1 MKDFKKLRVWQI
13 GIEIANEAY
22 DFISSFPKEER
33 FGLSMQITRAAVSI
47 PSNIA
52 EGSSRSSNKDYARFI
67 EIAIGSAFE
76 LETHVIVAISR
87 QYGDQTIGNKLIAS
101 INTIQK
107 MLMSFQKMLVINP
120 RSA

>member
-22 DFISSFPKEER
+22 DFISSFPREEK

-67 EIAIGSAFE
+67 EMAIGSAFE
-76 LETHVIVAISR
+76 LETHVLIAISR

-101 INTIQK
+101 FNAIQK
-107 MLMSFQKMLVINP
+107 MLMSFQKMLVTNP